1 MKYQEHSAY
10 LIEVHGLTTEEYKQI
25 KNLIKRIPN
34 ITELGIFS
42 AMWNEHC
49 SYKSSK
55 KWLKELPSAG
65 EQVICGPG
73 ENAGIVAIDEHLA
86 LAFKMESH
94 NHPSYIEPFN
104 GAATG
109 IGGILRDV
117 FTMGAR
123 PIAVMN
129 SLSMGSAD
137 KIKTKEILRGVIKGI
152 SHYGNSFGVPNVG
165 GELRFNAKYN
175 GNCLVNAFAAGI
187 VNRNEVFYSK
197 ATGIGSPIVYMGA
210 KTGRDGVGGAS
221 MASENFDSDNERNK
235 AKRPTV
241 QIGDPFLEKK
251 LMEACFELMKSGCV
265 IAIQDMGAAGLTC
278 SSIEMG
284 DKGNLGIYLNLDK
297 VPIREDQMT
306 AYEIMLSESQ
316 ERMLAVI
323 RPGYEDQAKK
333 IFSKWDLDFAVVG
346 NTIEEDKLI
355 IKFQDKIVAD
365 LPLKCLAQKAPQ
377 YERPWKTNELNEC
390 FPTLP
395 KISILEALRILLSS
409 PNHCSKRWVWEQ
421 YDYMILNNTLKPP
434 SLDAGV
440 TKIDETNY
448 GLAFSCDSNPLLC
461 SIDPY
466 EGGKQAVAECFRNII
481 SSGGTPLAITDNL
494 NFGSPEDPEI
504 MGQFVN
510 CIQGIKEAC
519 IQLNFPVVSGNV
531 SFYNQTDGKSILP
544 TPTIGGVG
552 LIKNIS
558 EHSSGKVSENE
569 IFYLVGKTDTKAT
582 ALALVTELSQANLE
596 GVNIQVDLEEEKRNG
611 QFILNLFDKK
621 LISSAHDVSD
631 GGIAFALSELAI
643 VNNLGFEVTSG
654 TLEYFFNETQ
664 ARYIISIN
672 PSKERQLLSLAKENE
687 VALNKL
693 GVARGTSLCFGS
705 NILHLA
711 DANDLYHN
719 VISNM
724 MDSEQTDS
732 RKKRKQF

>member
-1 MKYQEHSAY
+1 MTSKDHTPKTIKA
-10 LIEVHGLTTEEYKQI
+10 HGLTAEEYSKI
-25 KNLIKRIPN
+25 KRILDRIPN

-49 SYKSSK
+49 SYKSSR
-55 KWLKELPSAG
+55 KWLKELPSDG
-65 EQVICGPG
+65 DRVICGPG
-73 ENAGIVAIDEHLA
+73 ENAGIIAIDEKLA

-94 NHPSYIEPFN
+94 NHPSFIEPFN

-109 IGGILRDV
+109 VGGILRDV

-129 SLSMGSAD
+129 SLSMGSSS
-137 KIKTKEILRGVIKGI
+137 KSETKETLRGVVKGI

-165 GELRFNAKYN
+165 GELRFHSRYN
-175 GNCLVNAFAAGI
+175 GNCLVNAFAAGL
-187 VNRNEVFYSK
+187 VDRNQIFYSK

-221 MASENFDSDNERNK
+221 MASESFDSDNEKNK
-235 AKRPTV
+235 TKRPSV

-278 SSIEMG
+278 SSVEMG
-284 DKGNLGIYLNLDK
+284 DKGNLGIFLDLDH
-297 VPIREDQMT
+297 VPVREIQMT
-306 AYEIMLSESQ
+306 SYEIMLSESQ

-323 RPGYEDQAKK
+323 RPGHENQAKQ
-333 IFSKWDLDFAVVG
+333 IFSKWDLDFAVIG
-346 NTIEEDKLI
+346 NTIKEDKFL
-355 IKFQDKIVAD
+355 IKFQKKIVAD
-365 LPLKCLAQKAPQ
+365 LPLKCLADQAPQ
-377 YERPWKTNELNEC
+377 YNRPWKKTYTKEELY
-390 FPTLP
+390 P
-395 KISILEALRILLSS
+395 KIPDITMKEAIQALLSS

-421 YDYMILNNTLKPP
+421 YDHMILNKTLKRP

-461 SIDPY
+461 SINPF
-466 EGGKQAVAECFRNII
+466 EGGKQAVAECYRNII

-510 CIQGIKEAC
+510 CIKGIKKAC
-519 IQLNFPVVSGNV
+519 IELDFPVVSGNV

-552 LIKNIS
+552 LIKDIS
-558 EHSSGKVSENE
+558 EYSLGRVFEDDLYYVVGETNE
-569 IFYLVGKTDTKAT
+569 EAT
-582 ALALVTELSQANLE
+582 ALALMAELSKAQVKN
-596 GVNIQVDLEEEKRNG
+596 VNIKVNLEEEKRNG
-611 QFILNLFDKK
+611 QFILHLFYKK

-631 GGIAFALSELAI
+631 GGIALALCELAI
-643 VNNLGFEVTSG
+643 VNGLGFEVSASS
-654 TLEYFFNETQ
+654 LQYFFNETQ
-664 ARYIISIN
+664 ARYIISVN
-672 PSKERQLLSLAKENE
+672 PLKEKQMTSFASEKNIPLT
-687 VALNKL
+687 KL
-693 GVARGTSLCFGS
+693 GVASGLNLCFGS
-705 NILHLA
+705 EILGLA
-711 DANDLYHN
+711 HVNDLYQN

-724 MDSEQTDS
+724 MDKKS
-732 RKKRKQF
+732 RLH

>member
-1 MKYQEHSAY
+1 MQFKDHS
-10 LIEVHGLTTEEYKQI
+10 LKIIEAHGLRTEEYNQI
-25 KNLIKRIPN
+25 KRILDRIPN

-49 SYKSSK
+49 SYKSSR
-55 KWLKELPSAG
+55 KWLKELPSSG
-65 EQVICGPG
+65 DQVICGPG
-73 ENAGIVAIDEHLA
+73 ENAGIVAIDEKLA

-94 NHPSYIEPFN
+94 NHPSFIEPFN

-109 IGGILRDV
+109 VGGILRDV

-129 SLSMGSAD
+129 SLSMGSTN
-137 KIKTKEILRGVIKGI
+137 KIETKEILRGVIKGI

-165 GELRFNAKYN
+165 GELRFHSTYN

-187 VNRNEVFYSK
+187 VNRNEIFYSK

-221 MASENFDSDNERNK
+221 MASESFESDNERNK

-284 DKGNLGIYLNLDK
+284 DKGNLGIFLNLDK
-297 VPIREDQMT
+297 VPVRENQMT

-323 RPGYEDQAKK
+323 KPGHKDQAKE

-346 NTIEEDKLI
+346 NTIDDDKLL
-355 IKFQDKIVAD
+355 IKFQNEIVAD
-365 LPLKCLAQKAPQ
+365 LPLKCLADQAPQ
-377 YERPWKTNELNEC
+377 YDRPWKNIERNKSY
-390 FPTLP
+390 P
-395 KISILEALRILLSS
+395 KIPKLSISEAIEILLLS

-421 YDYMILNNTLKPP
+421 YDHMILNNTRKRPG
-434 SLDAGV
+434 LDSGV
-440 TKIDETNY
+440 TKINETNY

-461 SIDPY
+461 SINPF
-466 EGGKQAVAECFRNII
+466 EGGKQAVAECYRNII
-481 SSGGTPLAITDNL
+481 ASGGTPLAITDNL

-510 CIQGIKEAC
+510 CIKGIKEAC
-519 IQLNFPVVSGNV
+519 IRLNFPVVSGNV
-531 SFYNQTDGKSILP
+531 SFYNQTDGKPILP

-552 LIKNIS
+552 LIKDMSAHN
-558 EHSSGKVSENE
+558 SGEVHKND
-569 IFYLVGKTDTKAT
+569 FYYVVGETDEKAT
-582 ALALVTELSQANLE
+582 ALALIAEIPQLQVED
-596 GVNIQVDLEEEKRNG
+596 VNIKINLEEEKRNG
-611 QFILNLFDKK
+611 QFILHLFSNKV
-621 LISSAHDVSD
+621 ISCSHDVSD
-631 GGIAFALSELAI
+631 GGIALALCELAI
-643 VNNLGFEVTSG
+643 INNLGFEVTGG

-672 PSKERQLLSLAKENE
+672 PLKEKQLISLAEEKEIS
-687 VALNKL
+687 LTKL
-693 GVARGTSLCFGS
+693 GVARGTKLCFGS
-705 NILHLA
+705 NILHI
-711 DANDLYHN
+711 DHVNNLYQN

-724 MDSEQTDS
+724 MDNKE
-732 RKKRKQF
+732 RVN